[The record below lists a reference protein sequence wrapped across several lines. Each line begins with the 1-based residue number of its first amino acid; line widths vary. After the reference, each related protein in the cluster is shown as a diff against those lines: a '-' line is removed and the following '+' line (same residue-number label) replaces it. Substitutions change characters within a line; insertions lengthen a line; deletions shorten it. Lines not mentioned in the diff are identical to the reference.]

1 MNEPLHWGIVG
12 GGLLGMTLAW
22 ELAKHGHRVEVFEAG
37 PEPGGLAAAW
47 QIGDVMWDRHYHV
60 TLASD
65 SALRGLLAELNL
77 DSQMCWK
84 QTRTGFYC
92 HERLHSFSGPRD
104 YLRFPLLNAGE
115 KLRFGLAIRSAARL
129 ESPESI
135 THLTIEEWLTALS
148 GRSVFA
154 KMWRP
159 LLLAKLGEDYR
170 STSATFMWATIRRMF
185 AARRSGLRQEQ
196 FGYLPGGYARMLGT
210 FSDALRKADIPLALN
225 APASEV
231 AALDAG
237 GVEVR
242 FQDRTRR
249 LFDRVVVTA
258 PAPVAA
264 LLCSQLSPVEDE
276 SLRAV
281 QYLGII
287 CVSLLLRRRLSDF
300 YITNIADKSIPLTGI
315 IEMSALVDR
324 RQFGGR
330 SLVYLPR
337 YLRPDD
343 PLFRL
348 SDAETE
354 ERFIGALQRV
364 HPSLE
369 RRDVLACRISRAK
382 HVFPRPVAGAARALP
397 VDSSIPGLHILNSA
411 HISHGTL
418 NVNETVQLAQ
428 TQARRLG
435 ELARPER
442 NEHFG
447 PGASEQRPSRRS
459 GQRSGPPRLRAL
471 ARS

>member
-1 MNEPLHWGIVG
+1 MNGPLHWGIVG

-22 ELAKHGHRVEVFEAG
+22 ELGKRGHQVSIFEAG
-37 PEPGGLAAAW
+37 PEPGGLASAW
-47 QIGDVMWDRHYHV
+47 EIGDLIWDKHYHV

-65 SALRGLLAELNL
+65 SAIRTLLAELNL
-77 DSQMCWK
+77 DAQMCWK

-92 HERLHSFSGPRD
+92 NERLHSFSGLGD
-104 YLRFPLLNAGE
+104 YLRFPLLNPVE
-115 KLRFGLAIRSAARL
+115 KLRFGFAIRNAAGL
-129 ESPESI
+129 ENPESI
-135 THLTIEEWLTALS
+135 EHLTVEQWLTALS

-154 KMWRP
+154 KIWRP
-159 LLLAKLGEDYR
+159 LLRAKLGEDYQ

-196 FGYLPGGYARMLGT
+196 FGYLPGGYSRMLAV
-210 FSDALRKADIPLALN
+210 FSGALRETGIGLAVN
-225 APASEV
+225 APAREV
-231 AALDAG
+231 SAVDEG

-242 FQDRTRR
+242 FEDGTQRR
-249 LFDRVVVTA
+249 FDRVIVTA
-258 PAPVAA
+258 PAPLAAA
-264 LLCSQLSPVEDE
+264 LCPRLTAIEAE
-276 SLRAV
+276 ALRNV
-281 QYLGII
+281 QYLGIV

-300 YITNIADKSIPLTGI
+300 YITNIADESIALTGI

-348 SDAETE
+348 SDSETE
-354 ERFIGALQRV
+354 ARFIGAVQRV

-369 RRDVLACRISRAK
+369 RTDILACRISRAR
-382 HVFPRPVAGAARALP
+382 HVFPRPTAGPALTLP
-397 VDSSIPGLHILNSA
+397 LDTSIAGVHILNSA
-411 HISHGTL
+411 HIRNGTL

-428 TQARRLG
+428 TEARRLH
-435 ELARPER
+435 ELVRPELD
-442 NEHFG
+442 E
-447 PGASEQRPSRRS
+447 RS
-459 GQRSGPPRLRAL
+459 GHRQRVARVHAL